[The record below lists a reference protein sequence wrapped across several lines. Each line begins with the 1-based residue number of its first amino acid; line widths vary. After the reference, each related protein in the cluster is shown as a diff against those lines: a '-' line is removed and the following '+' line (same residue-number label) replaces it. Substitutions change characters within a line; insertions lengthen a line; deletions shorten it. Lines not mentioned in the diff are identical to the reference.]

1 MAQLNEIQRG
11 VLLRVVADGCIRL
24 TTWGSSCT
32 ELASWEDGFFP
43 AELSYACGDLAA
55 KGLIADI
62 GENYLALY
70 RPTLAGVRWVMGWLQ
85 AFIAYPPHEGCLH
98 E

>member
-1 MAQLNEIQRG
+1 MAQLSETQRR
-11 VLLRVVADGCIRL
+11 VLLRIVADGCATL

-43 AELSYACGDLAA
+43 AELSYACEDLTA

-70 RPTLAGVRWVMGWLQ
+70 RPTLAGVRWVIAWFE